1 MSKIPLKGYYIVS
14 FSYSNF
20 TLTAQYA
27 AQIMYVTTK
36 PTIYL
41 IDGLNLVRSFLW
53 QFARSE
59 EDVTADFLD
68 FLEAVSQDEKYA
80 MHEYRVIF
88 DGGYRPVGP
97 LYRSGVH
104 IVFSEDITADD
115 YIFEEADFL
124 AQNGTR
130 VIAVTSDRDLQSRL
144 KGVGVKAI
152 FCQKFY
158 NSLKLSS
165 R

>member
-1 MSKIPLKGYYIVS
+1 
-14 FSYSNF
+14 
-20 TLTAQYA
+20 
-27 AQIMYVTTK
+27 MYVTTK

-53 QFARSE
+53 QFARTE

-68 FLEAVSQDEKYA
+68 FLEEVSLDDKYA
-80 MHEYRVIF
+80 MHEYRVVF
-88 DGGYRPVGP
+88 DGAFRPVGP
-97 LYRSGVH
+97 LYRGGVH
-104 IVFSEDITADD
+104 VVFSEDITTDD
-115 YIFEEADFL
+115 YIFQEADYL
-124 AQNGTR
+124 SQNGTR
-130 VIAVTSDRDLQSRL
+130 VIAVTSDRDLQARL
-144 KGVGVKAI
+144 KDIGVKAL